1 MNRTIFII
9 FILGVIT
16 TPRSLSNYPIL
27 NPFAVRIPGCFIVI
41 RRFCSTSSISLNHI
55 ISYLLVH
62 WTMKYIKSGP
72 TLYCVTFYTYFTGKK
87 THTSCYFQ
95 LLYSF
100 VFTTSLQL
108 FERLI
113 WRLKVFFFRFFGKCI
128 LFGRFSSV
136 KVNLSTYSRSMFVV

>member
-27 NPFAVRIPGCFIVI
+27 NPFAGWIPGYFIVI

-62 WTMKYIKSGP
+62 WTMKHIKSGP
-72 TLYCVTFYTYFTGKK
+72 TFRLRDFLHILYWKKKLTPHVIFNFYTPL
-87 THTSCYFQ
+87 C
-95 LLYSF
+95 
-100 VFTTSLQL
+100 LQPP
-108 FERLI
+108 FNY
-113 WRLKVFFFRFFGKCI
+113 LKD
-128 LFGRFSSV
+128 
-136 KVNLSTYSRSMFVV
+136 